1 MAHVWKLVLSE
12 ELILILLMPSFRSQF
27 LRPFSDLDREGL
39 IAFPMASPPDKADLS
54 LRDKFL
60 KDVGWEMGLP
70 V

>member
-1 MAHVWKLVLSE
+1 MLAE

-27 LRPFSDLDREGL
+27 LRPFSDLDRDSFV
-39 IAFPMASPPDKADLS
+39 AFRVPRLPDKADLR
-54 LRDKFL
+54 LRDQLL